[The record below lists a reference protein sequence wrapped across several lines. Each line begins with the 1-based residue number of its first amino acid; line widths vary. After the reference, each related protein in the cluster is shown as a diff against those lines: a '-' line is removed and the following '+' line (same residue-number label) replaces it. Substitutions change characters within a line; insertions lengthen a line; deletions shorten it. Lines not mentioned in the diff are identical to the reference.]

1 MNSEGAPEYF
11 VDQGLYYPTPTNY
24 GYYSTG
30 QPCLCIFNV
39 YSTIVLSYDFLIL
52 CPYILLHASPSGFES
67 PAEWDDQQSGF
78 GLDAQ
83 DVQYAVSSLVITT
96 LFLHPLNLNLIC
108 FLCCFFSLLDF
119 SFQGAQAETS
129 PFLYYTPS
137 FGYGHSPYNPYN
149 PYIPGAMLGVD
160 GQFLGTPH
168 YYTIPS
174 YDNSSSS
181 LAYFPV
187 PAYSTSDVTEINT
200 ANISIDANSSI
211 ANGSYTP
218 PILMRNLSPA
228 SSAFTPTHL
237 GPSAS
242 SKTNSFTGIS
252 EGTVKGPVTGKRPM
266 AHSSVVSSSLSRPTS
281 NQILQVRTFYFT

>member
-1 MNSEGAPEYF
+1 MDITLQVNHA
-11 VDQGLYYPTPTNY
+11 
-24 GYYSTG
+24 
-30 QPCLCIFNV
+30 CV
-39 YSTIVLSYDFLIL
+39 YSMSIPLLFSYYFLIL

-78 GLDAQ
+78 GLDAP
-83 DVQYAVSSLVITT
+83 DVQFGVST
-96 LFLHPLNLNLIC
+96 LILHPLHLNLIC
-108 FLCCFFSLLDF
+108 FLCCCFALLDF

-137 FGYGHSPYNPYN
+137 FGHGHSPYNPYN
-149 PYIPGAMLGVD
+149 PYIPGAMVGVD
-160 GQFLGTPH
+160 APFLGTPH

-211 ANGSYTP
+211 VNGSYTP

-237 GPSAS
+237 GPPAS
-242 SKTNSFTGIS
+242 SKTNSFTRIS
-252 EGTVKGPVTGKRPM
+252 DGTEKGPVTGKRPT
-266 AHSSVVSSSLSRPTS
+266 AHLSVVSSSLSRPTS

>member
-1 MNSEGAPEYF
+1 MDITLQVNHAY
-11 VDQGLYYPTPTNY
+11 
-24 GYYSTG
+24 
-30 QPCLCIFNV
+30 V
-39 YSTIVLSYDFLIL
+39 YSMSIPLLFSYYFLIL
-52 CPYILLHASPSGFES
+52 CPYILLHASLSGFES
-67 PAEWDDQQSGF
+67 PAKWDDQLSGF

-83 DVQYAVSSLVITT
+83 DVQYAVSSVVITT
-96 LFLHPLNLNLIC
+96 LILHPLNLNLIC
-108 FLCCFFSLLDF
+108 FLCCCFSLLDF
-119 SFQGAQAETS
+119 SFQGAQAETI

-137 FGYGHSPYNPYN
+137 FGYGHTPYNPYN

-160 GQFLGTPH
+160 GPFLGTPH
-168 YYTIPS
+168 YCSIPS

-187 PAYSTSDVTEINT
+187 SAYSTSDLTESNT

-218 PILMRNLSPA
+218 PILKRNLSPA

-237 GPSAS
+237 GPPAS
-242 SKTNSFTGIS
+242 RKTNSFTRIS
-252 EGTVKGPVTGKRPM
+252 DGTEKGPVTGKRPT
-266 AHSSVVSSSLSRPTS
+266 AHASVVSSSLSRPTS